1 MPNYTKQDV
10 LRIAREQDVK
20 FVRLQFTDIMGT
32 LKNVAI
38 TVEQLEKALDNK
50 CMFDGSSIEGFVRIE
65 ESDMYLRPDV
75 NTFTI
80 FPWRPQAG
88 KVARIICD
96 VYTSEQKPFEG
107 DPRYVLKRVL
117 KKAQDMGFDTFN
129 VGPECEFFL
138 FLTDNEGNPTTV
150 THDDAGYFDLGPVDL
165 GENARRD
172 MCLAL
177 EDMGFEVEASHH
189 EVAPG
194 QHEIDFKYSDAL
206 SSADAI
212 LTFKLVVK
220 TIAQRHGLHATF
232 MPKPI
237 FGISGS
243 GMHTNLSLFK
253 DGHNAF
259 YNEND
264 SLGLSQEAYWF
275 IGGLIKNIRS
285 ITAITNPL
293 VNSYKRLVPGYEA
306 PVYVAWSARNRSPL
320 IRIPAARC
328 EATRIELRNPDPSCN
343 PYLALAAILAAGL
356 DGIENKIEPP
366 APVNKNIYEMD
377 LDQRTKDGI
386 TSLPASLE
394 EAINEMKN
402 SKLVRETLGE
412 HVFNKYIEAK
422 TKEWESYRM
431 MVTKWEIDQYLKRY

>member
-320 IRIPAARC
+320 IRIPAARG